1 MPLASRHDRLTH
13 SWAKVRK
20 LPVAGQCPALPKA
33 GDTTLA
39 PTVWPGMTHAPLAPS
54 RAGHWRWHIDRASG
68 RCRTSSP
75 ARRWRCRRPLSAGHG
90 GGPRQQGIRVSS
102 NVSLVISPL
111 SILFP
116 WDVRGKNR
124 PDVILRLVSL
134 YKRHEPSN
142 WETVNASET
151 PASTSWVG
159 WLQGA
164 PSLPGPQCSWLCNGV
179 EWWWAPSGAGNEK
192 QTIKL
197 AVKLPTSIK
206 CY

>member
-1 MPLASRHDRLTH
+1 MAVLLIAEQKRESSLSQASVLPSRGPGHHPRH
-13 SWAKVRK
+13 
-20 LPVAGQCPALPKA
+20 
-33 GDTTLA
+33 
-39 PTVWPGMTHAPLAPS
+39 TVWPGMKHAPLVPS
-54 RAGHWRWHIDRASG
+54 RARHWRIDTASG

-75 ARRWRCRRPLSAGHG
+75 ARWWRCRRPLLAGHG

-102 NVSLVISPL
+102 NASLVISPL

-116 WDVRGKNR
+116 WDVRGENR
-124 PDVILRLVSL
+124 PDVILCLVSL

-142 WETVNASET
+142 WETVNASECIWQSAET

-159 WLQGA
+159 WPQGA
-164 PSLPGPQCSWLCNGV
+164 TSLPWPQCSWLCNGV
-179 EWWWAPSGAGNEK
+179 EWRRAPSGAGNEK
-192 QTIKL
+192 QIIKL